1 VTVRLA
7 TAVAVAAVLTLGAC
21 GTTYI
26 DASKT
31 APPSLDDTTTTL
43 PTVPE
48 DTPLPNLLDDIETLM
63 EHLDEQIVD
72 DEQVPG
78 TIARIDDL
86 WVVAEQKINLGPDSS
101 VTVPVT
107 IKPGFYNAGTPI
119 SALGDVLCIAKSFHK
134 DIPCPTDAV

>member
-1 VTVRLA
+1 MTVRLA
-7 TAVAVAAVLTLGAC
+7 TAGAVAAVLTLGAC

-31 APPSLDDTTTTL
+31 APPSIDDTTTTL
-43 PTVPE
+43 PTVAD
-48 DTPLPNLLDDIETLM
+48 DTPLPSLLDDLETLM

-86 WVVAEQKINLGPDSS
+86 WVVAEQKIRDRDPDDLFPFQQAIDLAHSGAERRRPADAS
-101 VTVPVT
+101 KGYKVLIAAIAAYP
-107 IKPGFYNAGTPI
+107 AG
-119 SALGDVLCIAKSFHK
+119 
-134 DIPCPTDAV
+134 